1 MKNAIVDNSGGPVG
15 VTGIVIG
22 KLAPS
27 TPAEW
32 LIFFS
37 TILVL
42 CQISHYGYRFFR
54 YVDKIKK
61 VGK

>member
-1 MKNAIVDNSGGPVG
+1 MKNAIVDNSGGPI
-15 VTGIVIG
+15 GIMGIIIG

-37 TILVL
+37 TVLVL
-42 CQISHYGYRFFR
+42 CQISHYGYRLFS
-54 YVDKIKK
+54 YIDAIKKIKK
-61 VGK
+61 